1 MNQNFSF
8 FYFLLNG
15 YSKLAYILKK
25 DKKLNS
31 YIKEYL
37 YTPFEKWTSLNLRVE
52 EALISESIMIP
63 LYYAKRQ
70 IPFSTDL
77 MNINIKHFGYVDF
90 SKLWV
95 RPKIEDC

>member
-8 FYFLLNG
+8 FYFLRNG
-15 YSKLAYILKK
+15 FSPLATVLKENNK
-25 DKKLNS
+25 WMDYLE
-31 YIKEYL
+31 EYVN
-37 YTPFEKWTSLNLRVE
+37 TPFEDWTSLNLKVE
-52 EALISESIMIP
+52 KALIDESIFVP

-70 IPFSTDL
+70 IPFSADL

-95 RPKIEDC
+95 RPTCN